1 MYRVDPNSHVQFP
14 PHPYSVC
21 LKQTILDRR
30 QSAFRHRQPRESCS
44 LLSGTPVSAH
54 AHGASW
60 VLELGSPMLE
70 KDTQLRVQDEQG
82 SQTHDVVC
90 ELLSRDSLP
99 S

>member
-70 KDTQLRVQDEQG
+70 TQLRVQDEQG